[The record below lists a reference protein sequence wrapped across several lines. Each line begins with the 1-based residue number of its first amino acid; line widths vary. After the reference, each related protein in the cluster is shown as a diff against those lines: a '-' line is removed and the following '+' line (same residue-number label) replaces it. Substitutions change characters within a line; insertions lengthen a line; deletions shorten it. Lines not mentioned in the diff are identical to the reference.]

1 MHLVSKY
8 FIGYIEIERQID
20 FYYQMK
26 QIEKQFELH
35 LTVEG
40 FISERHKFKLQH
52 VYDVSHKPFSF
63 GGGLLYLHT
72 NQGVFPFQIQENPS
86 NFIQG
91 FRSLKIEHP

>member
-1 MHLVSKY
+1 MSTY

-20 FYYQMK
+20 FYFQMK
-26 QIEKQFELH
+26 QIEKQFELQ
-35 LTVEG
+35 LTMDG
-40 FISERHKFKLQH
+40 IISERHKFKLQH

-72 NQGVFPFQIQENPS
+72 NQGVFSFQIQENPL

-91 FRSLKIEHP
+91 FKSLKTEQS

>member
-1 MHLVSKY
+1 MSRY

-20 FYYQMK
+20 FYFQMK
-26 QIEKQFELH
+26 QVEKRFELQ
-35 LTVEG
+35 LTMDG
-40 FISERHKFKLQH
+40 IMSDSHKFKLQH

-91 FRSLKIEHP
+91 FKLLKTEHS

>member
-1 MHLVSKY
+1 MSKY

-20 FYYQMK
+20 FYFQMK
-26 QIEKQFELH
+26 QIEKQFELQ
-35 LTVEG
+35 LTMDG
-40 FISERHKFKLQH
+40 IITERHRFKLQH

-86 NFIQG
+86 TFIQG
-91 FRSLKIEHP
+91 FKSLKTEHS

>member
-1 MHLVSKY
+1 MSAY

-20 FYYQMK
+20 FYFQMK
-26 QIEKQFELH
+26 QVEKQFELR
-35 LTVEG
+35 LTMEG
-40 FISERHKFKLQH
+40 IISERHTFKLQH

-91 FRSLKIEHP
+91 FKSLKIEHT

>member
-1 MHLVSKY
+1 MSTY

-20 FYYQMK
+20 FYFQMK
-26 QIEKQFELH
+26 QVEKQFELQ
-35 LTVEG
+35 LTMEG
-40 FISERHKFKLQH
+40 IITERHKFKLQH

-72 NQGVFPFQIQENPS
+72 NQGVFSFQIQENPS

-91 FRSLKIEHP
+91 FKSLKTKYS

>member
-1 MHLVSKY
+1 MSKY

-20 FYYQMK
+20 FYFQMK
-26 QIEKQFELH
+26 QVEKQFELQ
-35 LTVEG
+35 LTMDG
-40 FISERHKFKLQH
+40 IISERHKFKLQH
-52 VYDVSHKPFSF
+52 VHDVSHKPFSF

-91 FRSLKIEHP
+91 FKLLKTELS